1 LGITPFPATP
11 NDMKKNQFSRLL
23 FAIVNAVGFPGVGT
37 LLAGRTRTGWIQ
49 ITLSFL
55 LMVSSAVPLMAL
67 FIELYSRGLYFE
79 RLVDI
84 IMLRDTWIFSQRE
97 LGLLTIA
104 VSAVLAYLANLLWSL
119 TTTRPVHPTAPPPLP

>member
-1 LGITPFPATP
+1 
-11 NDMKKNQFSRLL
+11 MKTKQLFTRML
-23 FAIVNAVGFPGVGT
+23 FALVNAVGFPGVGT
-37 LLAGRTRTGWIQ
+37 LLAGRTRTGWTQ
-49 ITLSFL
+49 ITLSFI
-55 LMVSSAVPLMAL
+55 LMMSSAIPLMAL

-97 LGLLTIA
+97 LGLLIIA

-119 TTTRPVHPTAPPPLP
+119 TTTHPIRPTTPPPLP

>member
-1 LGITPFPATP
+1 
-11 NDMKKNQFSRLL
+11 MKKNQFSRLL

>member
-1 LGITPFPATP
+1 
-11 NDMKKNQFSRLL
+11 MKTKQSFTRIL
-23 FAIVNAVGFPGVGT
+23 FALVNAAGFPGVGT
-37 LLAGRTRTGWIQ
+37 LLAGRTRTGWVQ
-49 ITLSFL
+49 ITFSFI
-55 LMVSSAVPLMAL
+55 LMVSSALPLMAL

-97 LGLLTIA
+97 LGLLTLA